1 MRDYYFEVIIGER
14 KCGGQ
19 IIIFA
24 NNKADAIDKA
34 NQYVGNKLY
43 EAFPELDIEY
53 GVNCISEIKDE
64 ESLTKEEAV
73 RRHRELWNKIA
84 EMIKENGGDTYDWD
98 VEDVKRHALKEL
110 GYNEA
115 ISNKCWCCEYEKQN
129 RLHDHVC
136 KNCPIRWHGQYCYND
151 SEYEDFGCAL
161 DANDDDEA
169 YRIARVIANLPEVE

>member
-53 GVNCISEIKDE
+53 GVNCVSDIEDDE
-64 ESLTKEEAV
+64 RITKEEAV

-84 EMIKENGGDTYDWD
+84 EMIKENGCAAYNWNGDYI
-98 VEDVKRHALKEL
+98 KLKALDIL
-110 GYNEA
+110 GYDEN
-115 ISNKCWCCEYEKQN
+115 IKNDCWCCEYDILRSTEQN
-129 RLHDHVC
+129 TC
-136 KNCPIRWHGQYCYND
+136 KNCPIKWNDQYCYD
-151 SEYEDFGCAL
+151 SEYRDFCRTL
-161 DANDDDEA
+161 DAKDDDDEA
-169 YRIARVIANLPEVE
+169 YRIAKVIANLPEVE